1 MGGDEKQRKNEGI
14 LRFNCR
20 DKWDSEIQV
29 AEKSGRTETGGQ
41 SCRKKMGRILANCR
55 DKWEVQ
61 QVWRVKVSHYDMIGF
76 AFSKKAS

>member
-41 SCRKKMGRILANCR
+41 SCRKKWDGFLLIVEINGRCNR
-55 DKWEVQ
+55 YGV
-61 QVWRVKVSHYDMIGF
+61 
-76 AFSKKAS
+76 